1 MEKFEVV
8 LNLLGI
14 QKITVSDFSLDSQ
27 SSKYD
32 AIELTKTLS
41 GSIQYFARKIDTINF
56 QTIENQ
62 LKNRFS
68 NLKVYYS
75 PNLKMT
81 CSKLSYSPIV
91 PNYYDTLQ
99 NTIYYSGNW
108 NSISNT
114 KLIEY
119 LFKFFDIS
127 ENQISKDEFV
137 NILLSNIPAKYEMPP
152 APPEGLKPDGSTGL
166 FGEEMVYKELVAK
179 FGEIRVNWLNK
190 GGESYREYDFEI
202 LNQNNQV
209 LYYVDAKAT
218 TTGEVTGDTVP
229 IYIRPSEWTF
239 MQKCKDNYI
248 IARVYNAKTSSAYTK
263 YLKMGLQN
271 LQEINL

>member
-1 MEKFEVV
+1 M
-8 LNLLGI
+8 
-14 QKITVSDFSLDSQ
+14 
-27 SSKYD
+27 
-32 AIELTKTLS
+32 
-41 GSIQYFARKIDTINF
+41 
-56 QTIENQ
+56 
-62 LKNRFS
+62 
-68 NLKVYYS
+68 
-75 PNLKMT
+75 
-81 CSKLSYSPIV
+81 
-91 PNYYDTLQ
+91 
-99 NTIYYSGNW
+99 
-108 NSISNT
+108 
-114 KLIEY
+114 
-119 LFKFFDIS
+119 FKFFDIS

-209 LYYVDAKAT
+209 LYYVDANAT